1 MASLSKTE
9 HTQCYLCNGEK
20 TRKHNT
26 GDMALTVTSQR
37 AEKTGRPG
45 MEIKYSAVK
54 GTKKSLLTTQIR
66 SLYTVLSDQ
75 IITVLTVCSVNS
87 NMELVHEHPSVT
99 LALVRRDNVHQHRT
113 ITEWLG
119 KTDPCQNLKYGTV

>member
-54 GTKKSLLTTQIR
+54 GTKNSLLTTQI
-66 SLYTVLSDQ
+66 
-75 IITVLTVCSVNS
+75 
-87 NMELVHEHPSVT
+87 
-99 LALVRRDNVHQHRT
+99 
-113 ITEWLG
+113 
-119 KTDPCQNLKYGTV
+119 